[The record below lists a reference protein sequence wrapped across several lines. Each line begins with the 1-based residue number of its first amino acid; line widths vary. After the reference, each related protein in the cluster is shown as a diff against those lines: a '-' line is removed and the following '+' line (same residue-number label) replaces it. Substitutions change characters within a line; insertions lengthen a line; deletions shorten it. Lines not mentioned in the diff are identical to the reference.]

1 MGAVDENPLDICRG
15 GWTGVKGGIM
25 AVAELRPAV
34 SVMQIDTLAEAVAIA
49 DATAS
54 TQFAHFCCDAQLGS
68 FSAANC
74 DIGD

>member
-1 MGAVDENPLDICRG
+1 
-15 GWTGVKGGIM
+15 M